1 MLGSFLI
8 FLREGVEGSMIC
20 AILLTYL
27 AAGGRRDLFR
37 WVVGGALL
45 AAGLSALA
53 GTGLYLTIRTAFVGS
68 TAQTWVET
76 GTFVVAVGVLTYMTF
91 WMKGNARSMV
101 GSLRTRAHQA
111 DSSAVLPDDGRP
123 GLTGAVGDILHGLL
137 GYASSPTALQLATYA
152 IFLAVGLT
160 LFLRTPTRSLSR
172 G

>member
-91 WMKGNARSMV
+91 WMKG
-101 GSLRTRAHQA
+101 TRAAWWARCAPAHTRR
-111 DSSAVLPDDGRP
+111 SAAAQDLRSGRLP
-123 GLTGAVGDILHGLL
+123 
-137 GYASSPTALQLATYA
+137 SSPWGA
-152 IFLAVGLT
+152 
-160 LFLRTPTRSLSR
+160 RRWRRRSSSSPSR
-172 G
+172 